1 MEENVSSLQEGDFE
15 RENSERG
22 FLFELLLELFSP
34 KAYRAYVQTKLI
46 LEAEQAA
53 ALAKAS
59 LASRIF
65 LKTIE
70 EVNHQITKGEN
81 QNED

>member
-1 MEENVSSLQEGDFE
+1 MEEIISNLQEDDVE
-15 RENSERG
+15 HENSERG
-22 FLFELLLELFSP
+22 FLYELFLEIFSP
-34 KAYRAYVQTKLI
+34 KAYRTYVQTKLM

-65 LKTIE
+65 LRTIE
-70 EVNHQITKGEN
+70 EANHLITKGEN